1 LGGSSGVETFTNK
14 FTANTFLGY
23 PAVMS
28 TEENYSINAAAKLT
42 GYSIPT
48 IRKRLPALK
57 KAGATQ
63 DNGSWNIP
71 RSALHKVGL
80 MVKVDGGKVSS
91 KSNDNEIETLRQEIA
106 ELKTRAAVAEAIA
119 RERGEALA
127 DVRLAMRQLE
137 SKPPA
142 KRSWFSR

>member
-1 LGGSSGVETFTNK
+1 
-14 FTANTFLGY
+14 
-23 PAVMS
+23 MS

-63 DNGSWNIP
+63 RDGSWHIP
-71 RSALHKVGL
+71 KSALHAVGL
-80 MVKVDGGKVSS
+80 MVKVEGGNVSS
-91 KSNDNEIETLRQEIA
+91 KDNDDQVADLLQRVAQLETRV
-106 ELKTRAAVAEAIA
+106 AVAEAIA
-119 RERGEALA
+119 NERGDALA
-127 DVRLAMRQLE
+127 DMRNAMRQLE
-137 SKPPA
+137 GRSPT